1 MKRWLTILMALV
13 VCCMTMVLPVYA
25 AEQPSVSIPV
35 TIDLKGDVPY
45 TPEDYTVVLS
55 AEDAAY
61 PMPEG
66 SKDGAYRLTI
76 TGKDTEK
83 FPAMTYDRVGVY
95 TYKIYQVAGNN
106 KLCSYDKTVYT
117 LIVTITNNADY
128 TGLEATAVLYP
139 NSVDVKTDKAIF
151 VNDYKVAPSTD
162 APQTGDASTPM
173 LYAVLT
179 AVSIGVIA
187 GLFLTRKSKKIE
199 E

>member
-1 MKRWLTILMALV
+1 MKRWFTILMALV

-25 AEQPSVSIPV
+25 AEQPRVSIPV
-35 TIDLKGDVPY
+35 TIDLKGGVPH
-45 TPEDYTVVLS
+45 TPEDYTVVLA
-55 AEDAAY
+55 AEDAAC

-66 SKDGAYRLTI
+66 SKDGAYVLTI

-95 TYKIYQVAGNN
+95 TYKIYQVAGTN
-106 KLCSYDKTVYT
+106 KKCTYDKTVYT

-139 NSVDVKTDKAIF
+139 DSVDVKTDKAIF
-151 VNDYKVAPSTD
+151 VNKYKVAPSTD
-162 APQTGDASTPM
+162 TPQTGDASTPM

-179 AVSIGVIA
+179 AVSMGVIA